1 MSSSSSSASSSINI
15 NDRNYCGLMIN
26 GVLVYDKIAWSSARL
41 AIAREFEQKSRGGW
55 DVPSARKFLAAALA
69 DGLRPV

>member
-1 MSSSSSSASSSINI
+1 MSSSSSSSSALSI

-26 GVLVYDKIAWSSARL
+26 GVLVYDKIAFSPQRME
-41 AIAREFEQKSRGGW
+41 IAREFEQKSRGGY
-55 DVPSARKFLAAALA
+55 DAPSARKFLAAALA

>member
-1 MSSSSSSASSSINI
+1 MSSSSSSSASPLSI

-26 GVLVYDKIAWSSARL
+26 NVLVYDKIAFSPERM
-41 AIAREFEQKSRGGW
+41 AIAKEFEQKSRVGY
-55 DVPSARKFLAAALA
+55 DIPSARKFLAAALA